1 MTSPCIFFKR
11 FLISSIIKNFL
22 VSSTSIRIS
31 GVEIVLQSSAI
42 IIFISGA
49 ISIVSGYKQIN
60 SAIEIENSNFNNLK
74 LDFRSTEDEPE

>member
-1 MTSPCIFFKR
+1 MCIR
-11 FLISSIIKNFL
+11 DSLLVSFLTTGLIANFL
-22 VSSTSIRIS
+22 DNYFNGS